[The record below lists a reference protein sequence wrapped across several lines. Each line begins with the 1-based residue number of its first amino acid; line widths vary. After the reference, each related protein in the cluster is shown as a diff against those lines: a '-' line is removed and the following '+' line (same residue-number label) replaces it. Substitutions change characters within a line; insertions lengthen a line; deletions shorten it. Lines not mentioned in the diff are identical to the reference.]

1 MEHPQATN
9 PNGDNARGTMNLT
22 MLVIQAYATSVEV
35 FLHRGFGERYLG
47 SQAALVFLLVP
58 FHSYLLRDY
67 DPRQL
72 FRFLGAYLIACV
84 LQRIGII
91 RRRWKGVA
99 RHSFY
104 SGFPILATG
113 NTRFDES
120 CFKIWI
126 EPFLVMLGGAVF
138 ISQDRALGTFILAAG
153 FALYIKGRMMN
164 QLDRIKLLDMQD
176 AMFDQMHRGS
186 QVRAMNHDHGDNL
199 RHHLRR

>member
-1 MEHPQATN
+1 MDRPQDAN
-9 PNGDNARGTMNLT
+9 PTGGDARGTMNLA
-22 MLVIQAYATSVEV
+22 MLVIQAYAISVEV

-58 FHSYLLRDY
+58 FHAYLLRDY
-67 DPRQL
+67 DPSQL

-91 RRRWKGVA
+91 QRRWKGVI

-113 NTRFDES
+113 NTRFDEP

-126 EPFLVMLGGAVF
+126 EPFLVMLAGAVL
-138 ISQDRALGTFILAAG
+138 IALDRALGTFILAAG

-186 QVRAMNHDHGDNL
+186 QVRAMNHDHRENSS
-199 RHHLRR
+199 HPIRR